1 MGESEPISVIADS
14 FNDFLIFLIESIEN
28 ESLKLVDEREDWI
41 KKIGIWLICIFKT
54 TTNLTSIHNF

>member
-1 MGESEPISVIADS
+1 MGESEPISVIADT

-41 KKIGIWLICIFKT
+41 KKIGIWLICIF
-54 TTNLTSIHNF
+54 